1 MKFYNNSLSILFES
15 NMLELAPPEANKDD
29 VFGKYLNGQDRK
41 SNSEAGYEPNTPKEN
56 ELVRNISDYFSS
68 NQKGEISRKY
78 PLIANLIKQKK
89 YLKYLKAPKNAPV
102 YRLMFDLDPKV
113 AAKLLRLPL
122 KEILADANQAWY
134 VSGGGV
140 LAPAT
145 GQKIQGWSID
155 LKPKLLTSISG
166 FSRKI
171 TNQPRVSILFV
182 SNTNKGNFFL
192 NPNTMDDLRVDAIEG
207 EDETLSYGPVQFV
220 EACYFYFDPKTSPTF
235 NGETIAKACV
245 VALNTHHVKTHN
257 YEADVSN
264 QYEISRQRKEKFDI
278 LSKNVPV
285 IMEQIAKTI
294 QIKDRIPNQIRVGFG
309 PIYETIDDTNMEQRI
324 QKLMSIIPKIQSEF
338 KQKNLSNELSI
349 ELFYSLPVDP
359 KTQKSGIMNI
369 NLRMSVTESVASAW
383 GEYLYKYKSVHDN
396 FSSYENVSLVVQNIY
411 NRCLQELT
419 SK

>member
-15 NMLELAPPEANKDD
+15 NILELAPPEANKDD

-309 PIYETIDDTNMEQRI
+309 PIYETIDDTNMEQKI

-338 KQKNLSNELSI
+338 EKRNLSNTFTI
-349 ELFYSLPVDP
+349 ELFYSLPVSP
-359 KTQKSGIMNI
+359 ITQKPGTI
-369 NLRMSVTESVASAW
+369 NLSVINDSNERRISAW
-383 GEYLYKYKSVHDN
+383 VEFGHRYRN
-396 FSSYENVSLVVQNIY
+396 FSEIISSYDKISNDVQNIY
-411 NRCLQELT
+411 NKCLEAIQH
-419 SK
+419 